1 MTLNLENYQ
10 NTVRNTNENTI
21 LISQN
26 RALTQTQTQAQTQ
39 PSEGFK
45 EIDYLE
51 TLEPNL
57 RVSYIGF
64 RYGKYCC
71 SCCCCS
77 PSPGIRGSICNQ
89 ITKCIINLIFV
100 VGAYFTS
107 YSNMEEYKELKD
119 DYYIKGKEILKKYKI
134 DLIYSSYSDYQ
145 IQVAIIGISNNFQN
159 SSEEDIKKAMN
170 DYSDVTSDEN
180 GRTVIKSKFKCE
192 NITYHENGRVAT
204 IKFKKIT

>member
-26 RALTQTQTQAQTQ
+26 RALTQTQTQ

-89 ITKCIINLIFV
+89 ITNV
-100 VGAYFTS
+100 
-107 YSNMEEYKELKD
+107 
-119 DYYIKGKEILKKYKI
+119 
-134 DLIYSSYSDYQ
+134 
-145 IQVAIIGISNNFQN
+145 
-159 SSEEDIKKAMN
+159 
-170 DYSDVTSDEN
+170 
-180 GRTVIKSKFKCE
+180 
-192 NITYHENGRVAT
+192 
-204 IKFKKIT
+204 